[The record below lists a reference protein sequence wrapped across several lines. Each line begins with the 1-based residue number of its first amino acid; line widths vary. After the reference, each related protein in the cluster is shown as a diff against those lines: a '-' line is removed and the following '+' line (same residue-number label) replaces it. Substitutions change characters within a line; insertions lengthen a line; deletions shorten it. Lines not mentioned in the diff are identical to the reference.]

1 MKLTLE
7 TLRTPAERVWLTLAV
22 LFSGSVWLSIVAAY
36 GFVFFYTPSPLPIC
50 YYEEYDYDVEEY
62 YYTYDVVTD
71 PSVFDLDECLAE
83 EVIPSDMVTEANAEA
98 LAAALTNKIGGIF
111 ASFVP
116 LIYIGAFFT
125 FIYIS
130 TALTMAYIRLNAL
143 RLDKNQYPEFYEV
156 YVKAAQKLGLQ
167 RIPPA
172 YIIDADGAANAFA
185 IKIAHKRMVV
195 FFAELV
201 DRLIADGKLDEL
213 EAVAAHELTHVKLG
227 HIHWWFALLPF
238 NMLPFSGKA
247 LSRAR
252 EYSAD
257 RGALFVTENVQATSM
272 ALLKLV
278 LGVRIAKIANVPEY
292 ITASSSERGIFAT
305 LARLSGTH
313 PPIPERIRALEQL

>member
-22 LFSGSVWLSIVAAY
+22 LFSGTVWLSILAAY
-36 GFVFFYTPSPLPIC
+36 GFVFLYTPQPLPIC
-50 YYEEYDYDVEEY
+50 YYEDYDYDAEEY
-62 YYTYDVVTD
+62 YYTYDIVTAASEID
-71 PSVFDLDECLAE
+71 MDECLE
-83 EVIPSDMVTEANAEA
+83 ESSIPADLVTEAHSEA
-98 LAAALTNKIGGIF
+98 LAAALTNKIAGIF
-111 ASFVP
+111 ASILP
-116 LIYIGAFFT
+116 LVYIGAFFV
-125 FIYIS
+125 FIYVS

-156 YVKAAQKLGLQ
+156 YVKAAQKLGVN

-172 YIIDADGAANAFA
+172 YVIDADGAANAFA

-227 HIHWWFALLPF
+227 HIQWWFALLPF
-238 NMLPFSGKA
+238 TLLPFSGKA

-278 LGVRIAKIANVPEY
+278 LGVRMAKIANVPEY
-292 ITASSSERGIFAT
+292 ITASSSERGVFAT
-305 LARLSGTH
+305 LARLTGTH